1 MAGRITVTDV
11 MKAAYQLNL
20 RWAIILDYPSGPHGI
35 IRILVREERAYQ
47 KDVAGERPSP
57 AIAGFAGGSRSR
69 VKESRQRVEAGKGK
83 DGDSLPEPP
92 EGIQPC

>member
-1 MAGRITVTDV
+1 MAGGITVTDV

-47 KDVAGERPSP
+47 KDVAGERPGQPLP
-57 AIAGFAGGSRSR
+57 AL
-69 VKESRQRVEAGKGK
+69 RVEAGHESRNPG
-83 DGDSLPEPP
+83 SV
-92 EGIQPC
+92 